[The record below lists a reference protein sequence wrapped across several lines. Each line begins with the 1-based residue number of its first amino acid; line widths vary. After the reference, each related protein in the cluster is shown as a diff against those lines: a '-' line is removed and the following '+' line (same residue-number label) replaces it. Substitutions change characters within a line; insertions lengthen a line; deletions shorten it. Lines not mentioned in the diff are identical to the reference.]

1 MHRCALLLIVSILF
15 AVPTC
20 LVAGVFA
27 SGIHFTNPDSTAFDG
42 SVTDGTG
49 LRINFVLSDTA
60 SSISIKIQNSAT
72 HTIIHTINLA
82 NRIAGWDS
90 TIWNGTGA
98 PVGSASY
105 YVSITASRTPRSV
118 TNHRISRVVFTNPTG
133 FAIFSRGVDVVRNQE
148 NPNFGFLYT
157 SNAGLPIGRGIAR
170 YTAAANVAGTGS
182 PNPFLTQSG
191 TNTNGVPWSEEVSA
205 PVHATIDD
213 LGRVYASDFPRGE
226 VWRMDNN
233 TAVPKR
239 IIRIAE
245 PKGLAVVGTG
255 ANRKV
260 YIAAGGGVVRANIG
274 DNDTLSTPLEAIAS
288 IGGTVRD
295 VIFDDAGFMYINVR
309 SGTGFEG
316 TAGGETDRFDITGPL
331 PVTIFDALFS
341 ISWTGFPIGLGHWSG
356 TNLTS
361 ATDDIIYVSQRSA
374 TTTDPPGV
382 YRITQLTTLAPVRE
396 HLFRPSDV
404 PGGGG
409 GDINSRADLTVD
421 PTGNVVFFEN
431 GNEEIIFLEPPS
443 SQPTVSYTTKS
454 AVNFLLGATSVEL
467 VAEVPERFEL
477 TQNYPNPFNPTTSIE
492 FALLKSGYVTLRVY
506 DVLGKEVA
514 TLVDEEKG
522 VGRYRVTL
530 DARDLT
536 SGTYLYI
543 LRSGGFREMKKMLL
557 LK

>member
-1 MHRCALLLIVSILF
+1 MHRTVMLLIVSFLLAI
-15 AVPTC
+15 PPY

-60 SSISIKIQNSAT
+60 SSISIRIQHSVTNA
-72 HTIIHTINLA
+72 IIHTLNIT

-90 TIWNGTGA
+90 TIWDGTGA
-98 PVGSASY
+98 PSGSASY
-105 YVSITASRTPRSV
+105 YVSITASRTPRSA
-118 TNHRISRVVFTNPTG
+118 TNYRISRFLFTTPTG
-133 FAIFSRGVDVVRNQE
+133 FGIFSRGVDVVRNQG
-148 NPNFGFLYT
+148 NPNFGFIYT

-170 YTAAANVAGTGS
+170 YTAAANVAGTAH

-191 TNTNGVPWSEEVSA
+191 VNTNGIPWSEEVSA

-226 VWRMDNN
+226 IWRMDSN

-260 YIAAGGGVVRANIG
+260 YIAAGGNVMRANIG
-274 DNDTLSTPLEAIAS
+274 ASDTLSTPLEAIAS

-295 VIFDDAGFMYINVR
+295 VIFDDQGFMYINVR
-309 SGTGFEG
+309 TGTGFEG
-316 TAGGETDRFDITGPL
+316 TAGGETSRFDISGPL
-331 PVTIFDALFS
+331 PVTVFDALFTV
-341 ISWTGFPIGLGHWSG
+341 SWTGFPIGLGHWSG
-356 TNLTS
+356 ANPAS

-374 TTTDPPGV
+374 STANPPGV
-382 YRITQLTTLAPVRE
+382 YRITQVTTASPVRE
-396 HLFRPSDV
+396 HLFRPSDI

-409 GDINSRADLTVD
+409 GDVSSRADLTVD

-443 SQPTVSYTTKS
+443 SEPTVSYTTKS
-454 AVNFLLGATSVEL
+454 AVTFLLGTTHVEP
-467 VAEVPERFEL
+467 VTGVPERFTL
-477 TQNYPNPFNPTTSIE
+477 KQNYPNPFNPTTSIE
-492 FALLKSGYVTLRVY
+492 FAVLQAGHVTLKVY

-514 TLVDEEKG
+514 TIVDGELG
-522 VGRYRVTL
+522 AGSYRVVFVP
-530 DARDLT
+530 RDIT
-536 SGTYLYI
+536 NGTYFYT
-543 LRSGGFREMKKMLL
+543 LRSGGYRETKKMLVI
-557 LK
+557 K